1 MELKE
6 CRLKLA
12 EERRARLEA
21 ESKLT
26 EVINAVSAFIFKYFP
41 VLIMGEVVEKVFIPQ
56 KILVYHA
63 FYQSPHPSFKVF
75 NHE

>member
-12 EERRARLEA
+12 EERRVRLKV

-26 EVINAVSAFIFKYFP
+26 EVINAVSDLISKYIPVQSIMVEAVKNGFIQQEF
-41 VLIMGEVVEKVFIPQ
+41 
-56 KILVYHA
+56 LVYHA
-63 FYQSPHPSFKVF
+63 FYQSSRPSLF
-75 NHE
+75 ESL